1 MERLN
6 EESLMGTTGIFWD
19 LCTAHLRLQAYLQ
32 HPLEKGGT
40 HFPSISYDSGFPQ
53 KHTDFVQ
60 KAEMILWN
68 SGDISS
74 PNISFW

>member
-60 KAEMILWN
+60 KAEMIL
-68 SGDISS
+68 
-74 PNISFW
+74 